1 MRWQNRPMHKPF
13 LVIVSPALADANN
26 GNWQTAR
33 RWQSMLGERYRV
45 RISRDWSG
53 SGRDA
58 EDAAMVALHARRSA
72 ASIQAWAQQHP
83 GRGLAVVLTGTDLYR
98 DIAQDPQARQS
109 LELAQQLVL
118 LQERA
123 PLALPPTLRHK
134 SRVIF
139 QSCSARLPLDKT
151 TRQLRVLVVGHL
163 REEKSPQTVWQLARL
178 LRDQPGLLIDHV
190 GAALEPVWAE
200 QALAAMRDCPQYRWL
215 GALPHEATRRRI
227 QRAHLLLHPSV
238 MEGGAH
244 VIMEALRSGTPVL
257 ASRVAGNVGMLGP
270 DYAGYFDCGD
280 TVGLAELLRLCRDE
294 VRAGASGRHCPS
306 LLERLQQQGEQRA
319 PLFDPARERAA
330 LLALVD
336 DLLAAA

>member
-1 MRWQNRPMHKPF
+1 MQKASI
-13 LVIVSPALADANN
+13 VIVSPALADANN

-33 RWQSMLGERYRV
+33 RWQAMLAERYRV
-45 RISRDWSG
+45 RICRDWSG

-58 EDAAMVALHARRSA
+58 EDDVMIALHARRSA

-83 GRGLAVVLTGTDLYR
+83 RRGLAVVLTGTDLYR

-123 PLALPPTLRHK
+123 PLALAPALRPK

-139 QSCSARLPLDKT
+139 QSCSARAPQHKT

-163 REEKSPQTVWQLARL
+163 RAEKSPQTVWQVARL
-178 LRDQPGLLIDHV
+178 LRDQVGLLIDHV
-190 GAALEPVWAE
+190 GAALEPTWAE
-200 QALAAMRDCPQYRWL
+200 EALAVMRDCPQYRWL

-227 QRAHLLLHPSV
+227 QRAHLLLHPSL

-244 VIMEALRSGTPVL
+244 VIMEAVRSGTPVL
-257 ASRVAGNVGMLGP
+257 ASRVDGNVGMLGQ
-270 DYAGYFDCGD
+270 DYSGYFDCGD
-280 TVGLAELLRLCRDE
+280 AAGLADLLLRCRDE
-294 VRAGASGRHCPS
+294 AQTGSIGLHSPP
-306 LLERLQQQGEQRA
+306 LLERLQQQCRQRA
-319 PLFDPARERAA
+319 PLFDPALERAA
-330 LLALVD
+330 LLALGAA
-336 DLLAAA
+336 LLARP